1 MVERF
6 ITDVRRA
13 FQQIRRSPAYA
24 AAVIATLALTVGAT
38 TALFSLY
45 NALVLRTLP
54 VADPFRIVLVQP
66 TDQKG
71 QTRPLYQAM
80 HRELER
86 LDVFEHLALFS
97 GGGGFFMEARAV
109 RTQGVIESVT
119 PGFHE
124 ALGLRPFLG
133 RFFTDRDLTAPES
146 PTVVISHAL
155 WRRLFN
161 DDPSAIGEQILISG
175 KPMTLVGV
183 TPPQFK
189 GFYIDGG
196 FGFSVPISVLNL
208 HLGTDPKRPIRG
220 LQGVGRIKRGVT
232 LAQAQAAVDASWQSI
247 RTTFIPPQLPAAE
260 QREIATHRI
269 KVEGLASGFSGLRT
283 RYQRPLQVLLLI
295 TIVLVVIGCVN
306 LSGLMLARTAARD
319 RQYAILL
326 ALGASRA
333 QFVQQVLIE
342 SVVLSM
348 LGTALSLPL
357 AWVGSRMLTIA
368 IWQSQEPLAMETT
381 PDLRVLVTT
390 AIVSV
395 VSGLLVA
402 VLPAVRAARRRQL
415 ALRSERSVTGG
426 VGVWGRGLLVVQ
438 IALSLVLLAGAG
450 LFAVS
455 LWNLRHLDTGFN
467 AASVRFSRLFAVPGG
482 YDGLNDAVYYQE
494 LLRQIEALPEI
505 RSVAMSTI
513 FPAYF
518 NASHLLT
525 RQPVVPVRFNTEVAS
540 EAVME
545 TVTPG
550 FFSAIGVPFLQG
562 RDVSWNDSAKAAGV
576 VILNET
582 VARQL
587 FPGGNAVGQH
597 VRIGNDPKR
606 SELEV
611 IGIVAD
617 ASIGDLRAP
626 HAPFVFR
633 PRMQEGMRAPVL
645 LFESTADAAAADH
658 AVSRVVDSLGHE
670 YVRRIYSVDEY
681 ASEALIQERLLAG
694 LSGFFA
700 ALALLLAV
708 VGLHGSL
715 AYDVTQRTRE
725 IGVRIALGA
734 SRPAMIRMIVRD
746 GVMVAVLG
754 ALIGIPVTLA
764 LSRVAESMVFGLE
777 PSNPWVVLAAGVC
790 SVMVGAASGLWPA
803 IKAAGVDPSIALR
816 AE

>member
-1 MVERF
+1 MVERVM
-6 ITDVRRA
+6 TDVRRA
-13 FQQIRRSPAYA
+13 FQQIRRSPGYA

-38 TALFSLY
+38 TTLFSLY

-54 VADPFRIVLVQP
+54 VADPSRIVLVQP
-66 TDQKG
+66 TDEKG
-71 QTRPLYQAM
+71 QNRPLYQTM
-80 HRELER
+80 HRELQR

-97 GGGGFFMEARAV
+97 GGGGFFMEARGV
-109 RTQGVIESVT
+109 RTQGLIESVT

-133 RFFTDRDLTAPES
+133 RFFTDRDLTAPDS
-146 PTVVISHAL
+146 PTVVISHVL

-161 DDPSAIGEQILISG
+161 DDPLAIGEQILISG
-175 KPMTLVGV
+175 KPMTLIGV
-183 TPPQFK
+183 TRPEFK
-189 GFYIDGG
+189 GFYVDGG
-196 FGFSVPISVLNL
+196 FGFSVPISVLNQ

-220 LQGVGRIKRGVT
+220 LQAVGRTKVGVT
-232 LAQAQAAVDASWQSI
+232 LVQAQAAVAAAWQSI
-247 RTTFIPPQLPAAE
+247 RTSATPPQLPAAE
-260 QREIATHRI
+260 QRDIATHHI

-283 RYQRPLQVLLLI
+283 RYQRPLQVLLAI

-326 ALGASRA
+326 ALGASRG

-342 SVVLSM
+342 SVVLSI

-357 AWVGSRMLTIA
+357 AWLGSRMLTMA
-368 IWQSQEPLAMETT
+368 IWQSQEPLAVETT
-381 PDLRVLVTT
+381 PDMRVLLTT
-390 AIVSV
+390 AIVSI
-395 VSGLLVA
+395 VSGLIVA
-402 VLPAVRAARRRQL
+402 VLPAIRAARRRQL

-426 VGVWGRGLLVVQ
+426 LGRWGRGLLVVQ
-438 IALSLVLLAGAG
+438 VALSLVLLAGAG

-455 LWNLRHLDTGFN
+455 LWNLRHLDTGFTATN
-467 AASVRFSRLFAVPGG
+467 VRWSRLFAVPGG
-482 YDGLNDAVYYQE
+482 YDNLNDAVYYRE

-505 RSVAMSTI
+505 RSVSMSSV
-513 FPAYF
+513 FPTFF
-518 NASHLLT
+518 NLSHFLT
-525 RQPVVPVRFNTEVAS
+525 RQPIAPVRSRTEVAS
-540 EAVME
+540 EAVMDS
-545 TVTPG
+545 VTPG
-550 FFSAIGVPFLQG
+550 FFATIGVPFLQG
-562 RDVSWNDSAKAAGV
+562 RDVSWNDSAKTAGV

-587 FPGGNAVGQH
+587 FPGGNAMAQY

-633 PRMQEGMRAPVL
+633 PRMQEVMRAPVL
-645 LFESTADAAAADH
+645 LFELATDAASADAAVA
-658 AVSRVVDSLGHE
+658 RVVSSLGRE
-670 YVRRIYSVDEY
+670 YARRIYSVSEY
-681 ASEALIQERLLAG
+681 TDEALIQERLLAG

-725 IGVRIALGA
+725 IGVRMALGA
-734 SRPAMIRMIVRD
+734 SRSALIRMIVRD
-746 GVMVAVLG
+746 GVTVALLG
-754 ALIGIPVTLA
+754 CLFGIPAALA
-764 LSRVAESMVFGLE
+764 LSRVAESMVFGLA
-777 PSNPWVVLAAGVC
+777 PSNPWIALTAGVC
-790 SVMVGAASGLWPA
+790 SVIVGTASGLWPA
-803 IKAAGVDPSIALR
+803 MKAASVDPSTALR

>member
-1 MVERF
+1 MVERL

-13 FQQIRRSPAYA
+13 FPQIRRSPGYA
-24 AAVIATLALTVGAT
+24 AAVITTLALTVGAAT
-38 TALFSLY
+38 TLFSLY

-54 VADPFRIVLVQP
+54 VADPSRIVLVQP

-71 QTRPLYQAM
+71 QNRPLYQAM

-97 GGGGFFMEARAV
+97 GGGGFFMEARGV

-133 RFFTDRDLTAPES
+133 RFLTDRDLTAPES

-161 DDPSAIGEQILISG
+161 DDPAAIGEQILISG
-175 KPMTLVGV
+175 KPMTLIGV
-183 TPPQFK
+183 TPAEFT
-189 GFYIDGG
+189 GFYVDGG

-220 LQGVGRIKRGVT
+220 LQAVGRTKRGVS
-232 LAQAQAAVDASWQSI
+232 LAQAQAAVDAAWQSI
-247 RTTFIPPQLPAAE
+247 RTNAVPPQLPAAE
-260 QREIATHRI
+260 QREIATHQI
-269 KVEGLASGFSGLRT
+269 KVEKLASGFSGLRT
-283 RYQRPLQVLLLI
+283 RYQRPLQVLLAI

-348 LGTALSLPL
+348 IGTALSLPL
-357 AWVGSRMLTIA
+357 AWLGSRMLTIA
-368 IWQSQEPLAMETT
+368 IWQSQEPLAIDTT

-395 VSGLLVA
+395 VSGLIVA

-438 IALSLVLLAGAG
+438 IALMLVLLAGAG

-455 LWNLRHLDTGFN
+455 LRNLRHLDTGFK
-467 AASVRFSRLFAVPGG
+467 AANVRWSRLFAVPGG
-482 YDGLNDAVYYQE
+482 YDKLNDAVYYAE

-505 RSVAMSTI
+505 RSVSMSGV
-513 FPAYF
+513 FPTF
-518 NASHLLT
+518 FSVSHFLT
-525 RQPVVPVRFNTEVAS
+525 RQPVVPVRASTEVAS

-545 TVTPG
+545 SVTPG
-550 FFSAIGVPFLQG
+550 FFSTIGVPLLQG
-562 RDVSWNDSAKAAGV
+562 RDVSWNDSARAAGV

-587 FPGGNAVGQH
+587 FPGGNAVGQY

-606 SELEV
+606 SELQV

-633 PRMQEGMRAPVL
+633 PRMQEAMRAPVL
-645 LFESTADAAAADH
+645 LFEPTTDAAIADA

-694 LSGFFA
+694 LSGVFA

-708 VGLHGSL
+708 VGLHGSA

-746 GVMVAVLG
+746 GVTVALLG
-754 ALIGIPVTLA
+754 ALIGIPATLA
-764 LSRVAESMVFGLE
+764 LSRVAESMVFGLA
-777 PSNPWVVLAAGVC
+777 PSNPWIALAAGVC
-790 SVMVGAASGLWPA
+790 AVVVGAASGLWPA
-803 IKAAGVDPSIALR
+803 IKAASVDPSSALR

>member
-1 MVERF
+1 
-6 ITDVRRA
+6 
-13 FQQIRRSPAYA
+13 
-24 AAVIATLALTVGAT
+24 
-38 TALFSLY
+38 
-45 NALVLRTLP
+45 
-54 VADPFRIVLVQP
+54 
-66 TDQKG
+66 
-71 QTRPLYQAM
+71 
-80 HRELER
+80 
-86 LDVFEHLALFS
+86 
-97 GGGGFFMEARAV
+97 
-109 RTQGVIESVT
+109 
-119 PGFHE
+119 
-124 ALGLRPFLG
+124 
-133 RFFTDRDLTAPES
+133 
-146 PTVVISHAL
+146 
-155 WRRLFN
+155 
-161 DDPSAIGEQILISG
+161 
-175 KPMTLVGV
+175 
-183 TPPQFK
+183 
-189 GFYIDGG
+189 
-196 FGFSVPISVLNL
+196 
-208 HLGTDPKRPIRG
+208 
-220 LQGVGRIKRGVT
+220 
-232 LAQAQAAVDASWQSI
+232 
-247 RTTFIPPQLPAAE
+247 
-260 QREIATHRI
+260 
-269 KVEGLASGFSGLRT
+269 
-283 RYQRPLQVLLLI
+283 
-295 TIVLVVIGCVN
+295 
-306 LSGLMLARTAARD
+306 
-319 RQYAILL
+319 
-326 ALGASRA
+326 
-333 QFVQQVLIE
+333 
-342 SVVLSM
+342 
-348 LGTALSLPL
+348 
-357 AWVGSRMLTIA
+357 
-368 IWQSQEPLAMETT
+368 
-381 PDLRVLVTT
+381 
-390 AIVSV
+390 
-395 VSGLLVA
+395 
-402 VLPAVRAARRRQL
+402 
-415 ALRSERSVTGG
+415 
-426 VGVWGRGLLVVQ
+426 
-438 IALSLVLLAGAG
+438 
-450 LFAVS
+450 
-455 LWNLRHLDTGFN
+455 
-467 AASVRFSRLFAVPGG
+467 
-482 YDGLNDAVYYQE
+482 
-494 LLRQIEALPEI
+494 
-505 RSVAMSTI
+505 
-513 FPAYF
+513 
-518 NASHLLT
+518 
-525 RQPVVPVRFNTEVAS
+525 
-540 EAVME
+540 
-545 TVTPG
+545 VTPG
-550 FFSAIGVPFLQG
+550 FFSTIGVPFLQG

-777 PSNPWVVLAAGVC
+777 PSNPWVVLTAGVC

>member
-1 MVERF
+1 MVERL

-13 FQQIRRSPAYA
+13 FPQIRRSPGYA
-24 AAVIATLALTVGAT
+24 AAVITTLALTVGAAT
-38 TALFSLY
+38 TLFSLY

-54 VADPFRIVLVQP
+54 VADPSRIVLVQP

-71 QTRPLYQAM
+71 QNRPLYQAM

-97 GGGGFFMEARAV
+97 GGGGFFMEARGV

-133 RFFTDRDLTAPES
+133 RFLTDRDLTAPES

-161 DDPSAIGEQILISG
+161 DDPAAIGEQILISG
-175 KPMTLVGV
+175 KPMTLIGV
-183 TPPQFK
+183 TPAEFT
-189 GFYIDGG
+189 GFYVDGG

-220 LQGVGRIKRGVT
+220 LQAVGRTKRGVS
-232 LAQAQAAVDASWQSI
+232 LAQAQAAVDAAWQSI
-247 RTTFIPPQLPAAE
+247 RTNAVPPQLPAAE
-260 QREIATHRI
+260 QREIATHQI
-269 KVEGLASGFSGLRT
+269 KVEKLASGFSGLRT
-283 RYQRPLQVLLLI
+283 RYQRPLQVLLAI

-357 AWVGSRMLTIA
+357 AWLGSRMLTIA
-368 IWQSQEPLAMETT
+368 IWQSQEPLAIDTT

-395 VSGLLVA
+395 VSGLIVA

-438 IALSLVLLAGAG
+438 IALMLVLLAGAG

-455 LWNLRHLDTGFN
+455 LRNLRHLDTGFK
-467 AASVRFSRLFAVPGG
+467 AANVRWSRLFAVPGG
-482 YDGLNDAVYYQE
+482 YDKLNDAVYYAE

-505 RSVAMSTI
+505 RSVSMSGV
-513 FPAYF
+513 FPTF
-518 NASHLLT
+518 FSVSHFLT
-525 RQPVVPVRFNTEVAS
+525 RQPVVPVRASTEVAS

-545 TVTPG
+545 SVTPG
-550 FFSAIGVPFLQG
+550 FFSTIGVPLLQG
-562 RDVSWNDSAKAAGV
+562 RDVSWNDSARAAGV

-587 FPGGNAVGQH
+587 FPGGNAVGQY

-606 SELEV
+606 SELQV

-633 PRMQEGMRAPVL
+633 PRMQEAMRAPVL
-645 LFESTADAAAADH
+645 LFEPTTDAAIADA

-694 LSGFFA
+694 LSGVFA

-708 VGLHGSL
+708 VGLHGSA

-746 GVMVAVLG
+746 GVTVALLG
-754 ALIGIPVTLA
+754 ALIGIPATLA
-764 LSRVAESMVFGLE
+764 LSRVAESMVFGLA
-777 PSNPWVVLAAGVC
+777 PSNPWIALAAGVC
-790 SVMVGAASGLWPA
+790 AVVVGAASGLWPA
-803 IKAAGVDPSIALR
+803 IKAASVDPSSALR